1 MDHLTSAKQLIKSF
15 SPSSRRASQLSF
27 SEKLNHPDGSA
38 IKEALDI
45 FIEREKA
52 ALETSGTAT
61 PPSAA
66 ECARRLHSWVKG
78 CGASLKSHG
87 PWKGESA
94 DEFQSSVAGMFLRIT
109 SGGYVVQAIRPDS
122 HN

>member
-1 MDHLTSAKQLIKSF
+1 MDHLTSAKQLIQSF

-27 SEKLNHPDGSA
+27 SEKLNHPGGSA

-52 ALETSGTAT
+52 ALEASAAT
-61 PPSAA
+61 PPQAV
-66 ECARRLHSWVKG
+66 ECARRVHSWVKG

-94 DEFQSSVAGMFLRIT
+94 VEFQNSVAGTFLRT
-109 SGGYVVQAIRPDS
+109 
-122 HN
+122 